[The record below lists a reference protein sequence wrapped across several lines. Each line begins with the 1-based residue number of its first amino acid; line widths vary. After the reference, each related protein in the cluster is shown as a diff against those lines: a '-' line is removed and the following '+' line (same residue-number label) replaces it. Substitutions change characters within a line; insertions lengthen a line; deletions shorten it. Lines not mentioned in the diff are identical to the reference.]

1 MGTRVRIYLPRV
13 DAAPD
18 PAETRRRTP
27 ALAVPRG
34 HETLLLVEDEEGVRE
49 LIKEWM
55 GGHGYTVLTAAH
67 GNEALA
73 LASSYDRPIHLL
85 IADVVMPQMG
95 GPALAQALQPLR
107 PEMRIIYVSG
117 YADEAIGDPRVLEAG
132 AAFLQKPF
140 TLDSLL
146 RKVREILD
154 APGDSAR

>member
-1 MGTRVRIYLPRV
+1 MEGAIE
-13 DAAPD
+13 
-18 PAETRRRTP
+18 PADLRRRSP
-27 ALAVPRG
+27 VAAVPRG

-49 LIKEWM
+49 LIREWM
-55 GGHGYTVLTAAH
+55 TGHGYTVLTAAH
-67 GNEALA
+67 GNEALSLVA
-73 LASSYDRPIHLL
+73 GYKGPIHLL

-117 YADEAIGDPRVLEAG
+117 YADEAIGDPRVLDAG

-146 RKVREILD
+146 RRVREILD
-154 APGDSAR
+154 APHEAARRG